1 VKKLV
6 RITTVPVSL
15 DKLLGNQLH
24 FMNEH
29 YEVTAVSSDRE
40 SLRKIADKYGIGHH
54 HIEMTRKITPFKDLK
69 SFWQVYRFLRTH
81 RPEIVHTHTPKAGLI
96 GMAAAFFAGVPV
108 RMHTVAGLPLLQ
120 AKGLK
125 KQVLKIA
132 ERTTYSF
139 ANGVYPNSFNMEKI
153 IEDYGFCSA
162 GKLKVI
168 GNGSS
173 NGIDLQHF
181 DPEQYPEEEVK
192 KIKTSL
198 GITENDFTFVFVG
211 RLVKDKGINELV
223 SAFSALSK
231 KYKGPFK
238 LLLVGNYEEKLDPLL
253 PETLKE
259 IAQNPNIISTG
270 FREDVRP
277 YFAVSDALAFPSYR
291 EGFPNVVLQAAA
303 MNLPCIVTNING
315 CNEIVADGVNGLLMP
330 VKDEIALEQ
339 AMYRLYSDHS
349 LYAKLQSNARNS
361 IEGRFT
367 QTLLWSQIRE
377 EYDRRWLLST
387 PSSSRTKRLTRIII
401 EKASAF
407 LS

>member
-1 VKKLV
+1 MKKLV

-153 IEDYGFCSA
+153 IEEYGFCGA

-181 DPEQYPEEEVK
+181 DPEHYPEEEVK

-231 KYKGPFK
+231 KHKGPFK

-253 PETLKE
+253 PETLKK

-315 CNEIVADGVNGLLMP
+315 CNEIIADGVNGLLMP
-330 VKDEIALEQ
+330 VKDETALEQ
-339 AMYRLYSDHS
+339 AMYRLYNDHA
-349 LYAKLQSNARNS
+349 LYGKLQSNARNS

-401 EKASAF
+401 DKASAF